1 MNVKK
6 ITIKD
11 LIDIRQKTSDVK
23 ADVKTGDLIKAFLPK
38 EVVIG
43 IVLFVDENSMQVSS
57 QTGSTRWLSRFVKY
71 EVV

>member
-38 EVVIG
+38 EIVIG

-71 EVV
+71 EVI

>member
-1 MNVKK
+1 LNVKK

-38 EVVIG
+38 EIVIG

-71 EVV
+71 EVI

>member
-71 EVV
+71 EVI

>member
-1 MNVKK
+1 LNVKK

>member
-1 MNVKK
+1 LNVKK

-71 EVV
+71 EVI

>member
-1 MNVKK
+1 LNVKK

-11 LIDIRQKTSDVK
+11 LIDIRQKTSVTK

-71 EVV
+71 EVI

>member
-11 LIDIRQKTSDVK
+11 LIDIRQKTSVTK

-71 EVV
+71 EVI